1 MPGSTMVSLAAFPG
15 GDVARSNFW
24 GIDTCL
30 VSPNKI
36 PDDVKET
43 QTDKHQIISIALHGL
58 FLFFRF

>member
-15 GDVARSNFW
+15 GDVARS
-24 GIDTCL
+24 TCL

-43 QTDKHQIISIALHGL
+43 QADKHQIISIALHDYMVC
-58 FLFFRF
+58 FCSFRF